1 MRVTALFL
9 LIFLCTATIT
19 YSQNQIKGFITEEH
33 SKEALAGVNIKL
45 PELKTGASTDE
56 KGYFEIN
63 DLPDG
68 PVQIIISFIGYKDI
82 SSGITLPLSNKDS
95 LLAFQMEE
103 ESEELEEVTVS
114 SSRTSRTIKDIP
126 TRVEIIATEELD
138 EKISMEPSNI
148 SMLLNESSGIYVQP
162 TSATSGNSTISIQG
176 LEGRYTQ
183 ILKDG
188 FPLYGGYSGSLSIMQ
203 IPPIDLKQVE
213 VIKGSASTLYGADA
227 IAGMINLISKEPG
240 EKSDL
245 SLLYN
250 LTTAGGMDASG
261 FYSGKNDNLGLTISA
276 SRNTQRRYDA
286 DKDNFSDLPK
296 IERYSAEPK
305 LYYYFGDKSKA
316 SFGVSF
322 LTEDRIGGDIYAIDN
337 GGDSQRNYT
346 EKNKSRRITTQFN
359 LNLGLTED
367 GEITFKN
374 SYSYFDR
381 SLSLPSTKFSGKNL
395 SSYSE
400 VSYMKNAGKHNI
412 VVGSNLQTEVFKED
426 RSVTL
431 NRDYSYYTLGGFIQ
445 DIWKVSDPL
454 GLETGLRV
462 DYSSRQ
468 GTFILPRLSAI
479 YNFSS
484 SLSFRIGGGLGYKIP
499 TVFLERSERAAYLN
513 VLPLK
518 DDIKAEKSAGMSLDI
533 NYKTLI
539 FDRLTFSINQAFYY
553 TRISSPVLAN
563 TDSLLKNII
572 YYENSKGS
580 MSTSGFETN
589 LKFTYDHYKLYT
601 FYTYIY
607 ARENSGLLTSD
618 LELTPRHKLGATLF
632 YEEHENFRIGLEAY
646 YTGRQ
651 RLSND
656 SYTKPYWIAG
666 VMAEKQFDPFT
677 FFLNF
682 ENLTDTRQSR
692 FGSIVSGQRSNPV
705 FSEIWAPL
713 EGFIINGG
721 VKIRL

>member
-1 MRVTALFL
+1 MRMTLLLL
-9 LIFLCTATIT
+9 LIFLYTATIT
-19 YSQNQIKGFITEEH
+19 YSQNQIKGFITDKH

-45 PELKTGASTDE
+45 PELRTGASSDE
-56 KGYFEIN
+56 RGYFEIKN
-63 DLPDG
+63 LPDG
-68 PVQIIISFIGYKDI
+68 PVQINISYIGYKDI
-82 SSGITLPLSNKDS
+82 SLEIPLPLSNKDS
-95 LLAFQMEE
+95 LLTFNMEE

-162 TSATSGNSTISIQG
+162 TSATRGNSAISIQG

-188 FPLYGGYSGSLSIMQ
+188 FPLFGGFSGSLSIMQ

-240 EKSDL
+240 EKPEL

-250 LTTAGGMDASG
+250 VTTAGGMDASG
-261 FYSGKNDNLGLTISA
+261 FYSAKNDKLGLTISA

-305 LYYYFGDKSKA
+305 LYYYFGDRSKI

-322 LTEDRIGGDIYAIDN
+322 LTEDRNGGDIYAIDN
-337 GGDSQRNYT
+337 GGDSLRSYT
-346 EKNKSRRITTQFN
+346 EKNKSQRITTQFN
-359 LNLGLTED
+359 LNAGLKEGDELTV
-367 GEITFKN
+367 KN
-374 SYSYFDR
+374 SVSYFDR
-381 SLSLPSTKFSGKNL
+381 SLSLPSTKFSGINL

-426 RSVTL
+426 GSVYL
-431 NRDYSYYTLGGFIQ
+431 NRDYSYYTFGGFIQ
-445 DIWKVSDPL
+445 DIWKVSDLL
-454 GLETGLRV
+454 GLETGLRA
-462 DYSSRQ
+462 DYNSRQ

-484 SLSFRIGGGLGYKIP
+484 SFSFRVGGGLGYKIP
-499 TVFLERSERAAYLN
+499 TIFLEKSEKAAYLN

-518 DDIKAEKSAGMSLDI
+518 NDIKAEKSAGLSLDI
-533 NYKTLI
+533 NYKTLL
-539 FDRLTFSINQAFYY
+539 FNQLTFSINQAFYY

-563 TDSLLKNII
+563 TDSLLRNLI

-589 LKFTYDHYKLYT
+589 LKFTYDQFKLYT

-607 ARENSGLLTSD
+607 ARQNNGILTSD

-632 YEEHENFRIGLEAY
+632 FEEHENFRIGLEAY

-651 RLSND
+651 RLSD
-656 SYTKPYWIAG
+656 GSFTKPYWIAG
-666 VMAEKQFDPFT
+666 IMAEKQFAPFT

-682 ENLTDTRQSR
+682 ENMTDTRQSR
-692 FGSIVSGQRSNPV
+692 FGNIIRGQRSNPF
-705 FSEIWAPL
+705 FSDIWAPL
-713 EGFIINGG
+713 EGFIIN
-721 VKIRL
+721 